1 MQGAVIFTLAGEV
14 DVARSD
20 PHKVVKLVNENLV
33 GTGTEVK
40 MTSDGRG
47 YGLFATRPFRVGQ
60 RVATYGGRI
69 FSGKDAWDQVDQAHS
84 RYPLDSSYR
93 DYVVGVTE
101 ELALDTGLFFDPQ
114 DAGRYVNE
122 SALGQ
127 NWMANVRG
135 KFKKTSAKGELPN
148 VDYFWEAKKTIASGE
163 EIIGYY
169 GEEYGRSKYGPQ
181 GPPWRWYNRAATP
194 ELLQEMEEAVRVA
207 ERRGNRDDIR
217 AARDQRDNKER
228 QWMKLEEERQRRE
241 RKKPRVLECQLC
253 GNLAQHQEAWGR
265 KLTFCNEKCQM
276 DFYQRE
282 KRRAR
287 KK

>member
-1 MQGAVIFTLAGEV
+1 MQGAVVFTLAEEV

-20 PHKVVKLVNENLV
+20 PHEVVKLVNENLIANN
-33 GTGTEVK
+33 TGTEVK
-40 MTSDGRG
+40 MTADGRG

-69 FSGKDAWDQVDQAHS
+69 YMGKDVWDQVDRAHS
-84 RYPLDSSYR
+84 GYSLDSPYR

-101 ELALDTGLFFDPQ
+101 ELALDTGLFFDPR

-135 KFKKTSAKGELPN
+135 NFKKRSAKGELPN
-148 VDYFWEAKKTIASGE
+148 VDYFWEAKKPIASGE

-181 GPPWRWYNRAATP
+181 GPPWRWYNRVATP
-194 ELLQEMEEAVRVA
+194 ELLREMEEAVRVA
-207 ERRGNRDDIR
+207 ERRGNPDDIR
-217 AARDQRDNKER
+217 AARAQWDNKER
-228 QWMKLEEERQRRE
+228 QCMEAEEERKKRE
-241 RKKPRVLECQLC
+241 KKKPRVLECQLC

-265 KLTFCNEKCQM
+265 QLTFCNEKCQL

-282 KRRAR
+282 K
-287 KK
+287 K